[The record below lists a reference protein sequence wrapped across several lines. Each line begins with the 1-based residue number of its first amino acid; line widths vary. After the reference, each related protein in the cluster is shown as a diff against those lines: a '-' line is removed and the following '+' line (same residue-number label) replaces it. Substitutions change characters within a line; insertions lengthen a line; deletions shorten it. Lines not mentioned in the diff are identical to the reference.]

1 MKVGQ
6 DKSRQVR
13 TGQDR
18 LGKVRTGQG
27 RSTQIRGGREK
38 SRQDKTSHDFSGNV
52 DEVLSPPQHQESS
65 LKN

>member
-27 RSTQIRGGREK
+27 RSTQIRTEGKGK
-38 SRQDKTSHDFSGNV
+38 AGQDKS
-52 DEVLSPPQHQESS
+52 
-65 LKN
+65 